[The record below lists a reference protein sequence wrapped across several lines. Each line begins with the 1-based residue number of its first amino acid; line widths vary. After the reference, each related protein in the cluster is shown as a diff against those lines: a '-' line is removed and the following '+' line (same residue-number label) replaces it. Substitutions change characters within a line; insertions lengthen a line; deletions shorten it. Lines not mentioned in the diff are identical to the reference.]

1 MLAGSKNPLSL
12 DMRRTFIQWLKNKS
26 AFSAVATCLN
36 NVGPGMNVVGPVGN
50 FSSLSDVSKLVLSFD
65 MLAGRLEIFPML
77 LLFAPSQWRK

>member
-1 MLAGSKNPLSL
+1 MVNSRIFSDLLNDFCSIF
-12 DMRRTFIQWLKNKS
+12 TS

>member
-12 DMRRTFIQWLKNKS
+12 DMGSVKQVSIIIYKKG

-65 MLAGRLEIFPML
+65 MLAG
-77 LLFAPSQWRK
+77 